1 MRRTTPLYRIG
12 ISFCPFAGIRSLLIT
27 QLSSAFVN
35 KLYMGADRRYESDSY
50 LSVRVTRTGT
60 LLVRRDTIV
69 HTKVLATT

>member
-35 KLYMGADRRYESDSY
+35 KLYIYGRPTVVMNQIHICLYSY
-50 LSVRVTRTGT
+50 VYVSLV
-60 LLVRRDTIV
+60 LVRRTIY
-69 HTKVLATT
+69 